1 MNVPKCVLR
10 RHCTDLAFSCLAG
23 YRNGRVRRIPKKE
36 LAQKIILKLKDEVIV
51 PDPGPV
57 TPVNPGKPSNPS
69 TPTPPTE
76 PTTPELPFKD
86 VAGGM

>member
-1 MNVPKCVLR
+1 MNALKCVLQR
-10 RHCTDLAFSCLAG
+10 RCIDLAFPCLAG

-51 PDPGPV
+51 PDPGSLRSIRASRAIPAR
-57 TPVNPGKPSNPS
+57 PR
-69 TPTPPTE
+69 PPTE

-86 VAGGM
+86 VADGM